1 MPTIVTTDG
10 VEKEIKTTD
19 FGITQKESQALFKNG
34 ADAGQKFLKT
44 WDFEAWKKK
53 YRQNSA

>member
-1 MPTIVTTDG
+1 MPTVVPVDG
-10 VEKEIKTTD
+10 IEKEIKTTD

-34 ADAGQKFLKT
+34 VEVAREFLKT

-53 YRQNSA
+53 YRQNTA